1 MSVIKDWSCV
11 FERPGPMNAKFK
23 VPAKGLAREFPTPPD
38 EAQEFAPPRYQTGDG
53 ENEVVDKAEVV
64 VVLVLFIT

>member
-1 MSVIKDWSCV
+1 MSVMKDWSCV
-11 FERPGPMNAKFK
+11 LDRPGPMNAKFI
-23 VPAKGLAREFPTPPD
+23 VPAKGVLREFPTPPD
-38 EAQEFAPPRYQTGDG
+38 EAQEFAPARYQTGEG